1 MCCYRLQTDIRAM
14 GCGSSSNSRSC
25 ADQELEAAVA
35 RFPASE
41 VEGEDQKLG
50 MGTADKQFENI
61 RCQSSYN

>member
-1 MCCYRLQTDIRAM
+1 M

-35 RFPASE
+35 RFPATE

-61 RCQSSYN
+61 RCQSDWN